1 MNRFSEEEIRR
12 YSRQILLR
20 EVGGRGQERIQDA
33 TATLVCSG
41 TVGETTAQYL
51 GRAGVK
57 RLRLFATDQTA
68 SQRLRGLVDSEGG
81 NLSRKMVLLPL
92 LEAPGALRSSIE
104 AAPPLRFT
112 VGHWDTGGPQE
123 VYWAIA
129 DDGAITVGRGAEEM
143 RAEGEARAAAHK
155 PPVDDETGTSLL
167 AGSALALFMLQDLL
181 ELAPPSTIRI

>member
-41 TVGETTAQYL
+41 AVGETTAQYL

-57 RLRLFATDQTA
+57 RLRLFATDPPAT
-68 SQRLRGLVDSEGG
+68 QRLRGLVDSEGG

-92 LEAPGALRSSIE
+92 LEAPNALRASIE
-104 AAPPLRFT
+104 TAPPVRFT

-123 VYWAIA
+123 IYWAIA
-129 DDGAITVGRGAEEM
+129 DDATITVGRGAEEM
-143 RAEGEARAAAHK
+143 RAEGEARAAAR
-155 PPVDDETGTSLL
+155 PSQPDEESGTSLL
-167 AGSALALFMLQDLL
+167 AGSALALYMLQDLL
-181 ELAPPSTIRI
+181 ELAPPSTIRL